1 MCGVVED
8 YVYPFIHRLLIWV
21 GRAGRAGGHPM
32 NPSPKMAPPKPTA
45 ALHAHGRCRRQGRPI
60 VCAATGRS
68 GPANKTVHM
77 TRRLASGR

>member
-1 MCGVVED
+1 MRVWCGLLPED

-45 ALHAHGRCRRQGRPI
+45 ALHAH
-60 VCAATGRS
+60 AAVDGKAGRS
-68 GPANKTVHM
+68 CAQQRAGQVRQIKQYT
-77 TRRLASGR
+77 